1 MSEIL
6 SVSEL
11 KRTYEVKRSA
21 FSYAKEIVK
30 AVDGVSFQVDKGKTL
45 GIVGESGSGKSTLAR
60 CVMFL
65 ERPDSGKIVFQGN
78 ILNEINGQDLRK
90 LRREMQIIFQDP
102 YSSLNPRMKIYETLA
117 EPVLFHNIVQKEH
130 VMEKVEEILEIVG
143 LSTDYLYKYPHEM
156 SGGQRQRVAIGRALT
171 TNPSLIVA
179 DEPVS
184 SLDVSIQ
191 AQIINLF
198 MDIKEKAGITMLFI
212 SHDLNVVRFLSDEII
227 VMYKGRVVE
236 AGKGD
241 EVFYNP
247 LHPYTKMLIDSV
259 KGKFAKRAGDDG
271 HVTGGC
277 PYYPRC
283 ERRQQSCLVA
293 EPELTG
299 STTSTNNHAAAC
311 FLVE

>member
-6 SVSEL
+6 SVSDL
-11 KRTYEVKRSA
+11 KRTYEVKKSA
-21 FSYAKEIVK
+21 FSYAKEIVR
-30 AVDGVSFQVDKGKTL
+30 AVDGVSFQIDKGETL
-45 GIVGESGSGKSTLAR
+45 GVVGESGSGKSTLAR

-78 ILNEINGQDLRK
+78 TLNDINGQDLRK

-102 YSSLNPRMKIYETLA
+102 YSSLNPRMKIFETLS
-117 EPVLFHNIVQKEH
+117 EPLIFHNIVQKKN
-130 VMEKVEEILEIVG
+130 VMEKVDEILEIVG
-143 LSTDYLYKYPHEM
+143 LSSDYLNKYPHEM

-271 HVTGGC
+271 QAAGGC

-283 ERRQQSCLVA
+283 ERRQQACLVA
-293 EPELTG
+293 EPGLT
-299 STTSTNNHAAAC
+299 SFVTNNHAAAC
-311 FLVE
+311 FLLK

>member
-1 MSEIL
+1 MNEVL
-6 SVSEL
+6 AVSEL
-11 KRTYEVKRSA
+11 KKTYEVKRNV
-21 FSYAKEIVK
+21 FSYGKEIIK
-30 AVDGVSFQVDKGKTL
+30 AVDGISFCINRGNTL

-60 CVMFL
+60 CIMLL
-65 ERPDSGKIVFQGN
+65 EKPDSGSIVFQGTCLNN
-78 ILNEINGQDLRK
+78 INNRDLRK

-102 YSSLNPRMKIYETLA
+102 YSSLNPRMKIVETLA
-117 EPVLFHNIVQKEH
+117 EPVLFHKVVKKEC
-130 VMEKVEEILEIVG
+130 VIEKVEEILQIVG
-143 LSTDYLYKYPHEM
+143 LSNDFLNKYPHEM

-198 MDIKEKAGITMLFI
+198 MDIKEKSRITMLFI

-236 AGKGD
+236 TGSSN

-259 KGKFAKRAGDDG
+259 KGEFSKIAVDESMSDC
-271 HVTGGC
+271 GC
-277 PYYPRC
+277 SYYPRC
-283 ERRQQSCLVA
+283 ENRMQICLKTKPA
-293 EPELTG
+293 LKGTDK
-299 STTSTNNHAAAC
+299 HKIAC
-311 FLVE
+311 FFLE

>member
-1 MSEIL
+1 MNEIL
-6 SVSEL
+6 SVSDL
-11 KRTYEVKRSA
+11 KRAYEVRRSA

-30 AVDGVSFQVDKGKTL
+30 AVDGVSFQIDKGKTL
-45 GIVGESGSGKSTLAR
+45 GVVGESGSGKSTLAR

-78 ILNEINGQDLRK
+78 TLNDINGQDLRK

-102 YSSLNPRMKIYETLA
+102 YSSLNPRMKIFETLA
-117 EPVLFHNIVQKEH
+117 EPILFHNIAQKED
-130 VMEKVEEILEIVG
+130 VMDKVENTLEVVG
-143 LSTDYLYKYPHEM
+143 LSTDYLKKYPHEM

-259 KGKFAKRAGDDG
+259 KGKFAKRAGEDG
-271 HVTGGC
+271 QAAGGC

-283 ERRQQSCLVA
+283 EKRQQACLVA
-293 EPELTG
+293 EPGLEG
-299 STTSTNNHAAAC
+299 SNEHMASC
-311 FLVE
+311 FLA

>member
-6 SVSEL
+6 SVSDL

-45 GIVGESGSGKSTLAR
+45 GVVGESGSGKSTLAR

-65 ERPDSGKIVFQGN
+65 EKPDSGKIVFQGN
-78 ILNEINGQDLRK
+78 NLNEINGHDLRK

-102 YSSLNPRMKIYETLA
+102 YSSLNPRMKIFETLS
-117 EPVLFHNIVQKEH
+117 EPLLFHNIVQKKN
-130 VMEKVEEILEIVG
+130 VMEKVDEILEIVG
-143 LSTDYLYKYPHEM
+143 LSTDYLNKYPHEM

-241 EVFYNP
+241 EVFYKP

-271 HVTGGC
+271 KAVGGC

-283 ERRQQSCLVA
+283 ERRRSEVCLVA
-293 EPELTG
+293 EPGLDG
-299 STTSTNNHAAAC
+299 DAKKHAVAC
-311 FLVE
+311 FLA

>member
-1 MSEIL
+1 MNEIL
-6 SVSEL
+6 AVSDL

-30 AVDGVSFQVDKGKTL
+30 AVDGVSFQIDKGKTL
-45 GIVGESGSGKSTLAR
+45 GVVGESGSGKSTLAR

-78 ILNEINGQDLRK
+78 NLNEINSHDLRK
-90 LRREMQIIFQDP
+90 LRREIQIIFQDP
-102 YSSLNPRMKIYETLA
+102 YSSLNPRMKIFETLA
-117 EPVLFHNIVQKEH
+117 EPVLFHNIVQKED
-130 VMEKVEEILEIVG
+130 VMGKVENILDIVG
-143 LSTDYLYKYPHEM
+143 LSTDYLNKYPHEM

-259 KGKFAKRAGDDG
+259 KGGFAKRAGDDG
-271 HVTGGC
+271 QMVGGC

-283 ERRQQSCLVA
+283 ERRQSDVCLAA
-293 EPELTG
+293 EPGLDAFSG
-299 STTSTNNHAAAC
+299 NNHAAAC

>member
-1 MSEIL
+1 MNEVL
-6 SVSEL
+6 LVSDL
-11 KRTYEVKRSA
+11 KRTYEVKKSA
-21 FSYAKEIVK
+21 FSYGKEIVK

-45 GIVGESGSGKSTLAR
+45 GVVGESGSGKSTLAR

-65 ERPDSGKIVFQGN
+65 EKPDSGKIVFQGN
-78 ILNEINGQDLRK
+78 NLSEINGHDLRK

-117 EPVLFHNIVQKEH
+117 EPILFHDIAQKED

-143 LSTDYLYKYPHEM
+143 LSNDYLYKYPHEM

-271 HVTGGC
+271 HAAGGC

-283 ERRQQSCLVA
+283 ERRQQECLVA
-293 EPELTG
+293 EPGLEG
-299 STTSTNNHAAAC
+299 SNEHKAAC
-311 FLVE
+311 FLV